1 MKSKES
7 RKNEFIKKSKEKFGD
22 KFDYSKVEY
31 VNATTPVILI
41 CKEHG
46 EFEMQPKSHLN
57 SNTGCIECSKQV
69 QRKKKTLIDGKD
81 RKQLR
86 EYRIWNA
93 LRSRARDLN
102 RSDAKYYAEKGISIC
117 ERWDSFEN
125 FYHDMGECPENY
137 SIDRIDPNKGYCPE
151 NCRWADSFTQSK
163 NRGDFNKIF
172 TYKGESK
179 VLKDWA
185 REFNIKYTT
194 LYQRI
199 YRSGL
204 TFEQAI
210 QDDPFKKL
218 ISYEGE
224 QHTLTEWCK
233 IKNMEYKVVLNRI
246 DKHKWSFEEAITTPK
261 GVRRNKI

>member
-1 MKSKES
+1 MKNK
-7 RKNEFIKKSKEKFGD
+7 KDEFIKKSKEKFGN

-31 VNATTPVILI
+31 VNGTTPVVLI
-41 CKEHG
+41 CSEHG
-46 EFEMQPKSHLN
+46 EFTILPKSHLS
-57 SNTGCIECSKQV
+57 SNTGCKECSNQSQK
-69 QRKKKTLIDGKD
+69 RKKTLIDGKD

-86 EYRIWNA
+86 EYRIWKA
-93 LRSRARDLN
+93 LRSRVKDSN
-102 RSDAKYYAEKGISIC
+102 RPDAKYYSEKGITIC

-137 SIDRIDPNKGYCPE
+137 SIDRIDPDKGYCPE
-151 NCRWADSFTQSK
+151 NCRWASASIQSK

-185 REFNIKYTT
+185 RELGIKYTT

-204 TFEQAI
+204 SFEEAI
-210 QDDPFKKL
+210 QKDPFKKL

-224 QHTLTEWCK
+224 QHTLAEWCR
-233 IKNMEYKVVLNRI
+233 IKNMEYNVVLNRI
-246 DKHKWSFEEAITTPK
+246 DKHKWSFEEAITIPK
-261 GVRRNKI
+261 GMRRNKI